1 MSVLIVQ
8 ASVVMEP
15 AGIGSEDSSVC
26 VVQGLNQGQTTH
38 AKVSKDSV
46 KNEEACSKNI
56 SSSKNSIYLL
66 QILMSAVGHRTIVL
80 SGA

>member
-1 MSVLIVQ
+1 MQ

-15 AGIGSEDSSVC
+15 VAIGSEDSSVS

-46 KNEEACSKNI
+46 KNKEACSKNI
-56 SSSKNSIYLL
+56 SSSI
-66 QILMSAVGHRTIVL
+66 RTPFICYRY
-80 SGA
+80 

>member
-8 ASVVMEP
+8 AFVVMEP
-15 AGIGSEDSSVC
+15 VAIGLEDSSVC

-46 KNEEACSKNI
+46 KNKEACSKNI
-56 SSSKNSIYLL
+56 SSSIRIYLL